1 MVILKWLRRSHLR
14 FKRWVCPPLS
24 YHPYLHTN
32 LNTPLLFS
40 TSACSMS
47 HRYVWSVFST
57 VVGMSDKGTRITT
70 VCSQVIAN
78 HIALQHQLADQK
90 KCYVSWTHTKE
101 TPEQALVCL
110 HDEIL
115 ANKATRVVQ
124 PIYFV
129 REHILCNNMPVTQC
143 TMCRVGIPDCLTL
156 K

>member
-1 MVILKWLRRSHLR
+1 
-14 FKRWVCPPLS
+14 
-24 YHPYLHTN
+24 
-32 LNTPLLFS
+32 
-40 TSACSMS
+40 MS

-78 HIALQHQLADQK
+78 HIALQHQLVDQK
-90 KCYVSWTHTKE
+90 KCYVSWTNTKE
-101 TPEQALVCL
+101 VPEETLARM

-129 REHILCNNMPVTQC
+129 REHMLCNDMPVTQC
-143 TMCRVGIPDCLTL
+143 TMCRVGVPDCLTL